1 MPVHALATSKLIRLL
16 RRALPSDLV
25 REPADPGYAA
35 ATQPHNS
42 SFLQRPV
49 VVVQP
54 DTAEQAAAAV
64 AVARQAGR
72 RVVVQ
77 ATGHGSGTALNDDL
91 LLLDTSRLDQ
101 VVVNPAERTA
111 RVGAGTTWSRVQ
123 QAAESHELLALSGT
137 SPTVG
142 VSGYTFAGGVGWLV
156 RPHGLASGSLRAVE
170 YVDGEGTLRRAAD
183 DAADPADREALWAFR
198 GGGPVG
204 LATALEID
212 LHPPGDLSAGY
223 LLWPGGDLPRLAQ
236 AWTDAL
242 TSAPDTLTSTL
253 SLLHVPPT
261 GPFPAELLDQV
272 AVHLCY
278 ATTGGEQDLT
288 AMRDAVRAVASPV
301 IDTTGPAD
309 AATLAAIHLDP
320 PSSVP
325 ARGDGWWLD
334 MPTADLIG
342 SLFDAA
348 RIGRPRGLT
357 MIELRHVATTAP
369 AREGVLSRP
378 PAPFLV
384 HMVAAAP
391 DDTARAGVD
400 EVLAEVAGAI
410 GPTAPGRSV
419 PSFREGQADAGTAFG
434 EPELARLTAVAEA
447 LDPGRVLRFQRGLP
461 R

>member
-1 MPVHALATSKLIRLL
+1 MPVHALATSELVRLL

-25 REPADPGYAA
+25 LEPADPGYAA
-35 ATQPHNS
+35 ATQPDNS
-42 SFLQRPV
+42 SFLQRPAA
-49 VVVQP
+49 VVQP
-54 DTAEQAAAAV
+54 GTAEQAAAAV
-64 AVARQAGR
+64 AVVRQAGR

-77 ATGHGSGTALNDDL
+77 ATGHGSGSALNEDVV
-91 LLLDTSRLDQ
+91 LLDTSRLDG
-101 VVVNPAERTA
+101 VEVNPTACTA
-111 RVGAGTTWSRVQ
+111 RVGAGAIWSRVQ
-123 QAAESHELLALSGT
+123 QAAESHGLLGLSGT

-170 YVDGEGTLRRAAD
+170 YVDGEGRLRRAAD

-198 GGGPVG
+198 GGAAVG

-212 LHPPGDLSAGY
+212 LHPRGDLWAGY
-223 LLWPGGDLPRLAQ
+223 LLWPGGDLPQLAQ

-242 TSAPDTLTSTL
+242 TTAPDTLTSTL

-272 AVHLCY
+272 AVHLSY
-278 ATTGGEQDLT
+278 ATTGGEEDLT
-288 AMRDAVRAVASPV
+288 AMREAVREVASPV

-320 PSSVP
+320 PIGVP

-334 MPTADLIG
+334 THAADLVG
-342 SLFDAA
+342 SLFGAA
-348 RIGRPRGLT
+348 RIGEAGGLN
-357 MIELRHVATTAP
+357 MIELRHVATAAR
-369 AREGVLSRP
+369 AREGALTRP
-378 PAPFLV
+378 PAPFLLHTV
-384 HMVAAAP
+384 GAAP
-391 DDTARAGVD
+391 DDTVRAGVD
-400 EVLAEVAGAI
+400 EALAGVADA
-410 GPTAPGRSV
+410 TAPAGLGRSM
-419 PSFREGQADAGTAFG
+419 PSFREGQPGAGTAFD

-447 LDPGRVLRFQRGLP
+447 LDPDQVLRFQRGLP